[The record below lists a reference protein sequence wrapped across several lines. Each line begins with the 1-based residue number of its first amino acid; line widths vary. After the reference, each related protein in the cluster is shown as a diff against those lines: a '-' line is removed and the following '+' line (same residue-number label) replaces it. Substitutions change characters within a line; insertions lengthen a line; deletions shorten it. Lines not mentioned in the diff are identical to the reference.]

1 MVMLNWPRVTCSSSS
16 SMLAPCSNKKL
27 VIRATTP
34 VLSRPRKVIVASCR
48 TGKEQQ
54 KRVGAKREKRPGGL
68 GLCYQKQIFRH
79 TRRTTGASRQAR
91 WCFDRCFPL
100 TPALS
105 LGERENLPRCLRQS
119 RASRL
124 VAARGPVFPLPA
136 GEGRGEGERD
146 AANQNGRTNFASSF
160 RPAPRAGLRPQV
172 LPSYSRDGRG
182 RPTRAFWRDR

>member
-91 WCFDRCFPL
+91 WCFARCFPL

-105 LGERENLPRCLRQS
+105 LGERENRSTRFRQS
-119 RASRL
+119 RAPRL
-124 VAARGPVFPLPA
+124 VAARDAVFPLP
-136 GEGRGEGERD
+136 EGERD
-146 AANQNGRTNFASSF
+146 AANQNGRTNFASST
-160 RPAPRAGLRPQV
+160 RPASDSGARVNAP
-172 LPSYSRDGRG
+172 GR
-182 RPTRAFWRDR
+182 TRRRG